1 MKIRRLI
8 PQLLLTAV
16 LLAAAPKQRNLK
28 PGWNL
33 FSPDQDVKMGQEYAK
48 EIESQV
54 QVINDPT
61 LNNYVNRIG
70 KKLVDAIEGE
80 KFPFTF
86 KVVNDPSIN
95 AFALPGGPMYVHTGL
110 IAAADNEAQIA
121 GVLGHEMG
129 HVMLRHGTNQ
139 ASKANLIQIPA
150 MIAGG
155 MLDKGGLMGTLTQ
168 LGIGLGANSVLMKFS
183 RTAESDADLYGARL
197 VHRAGYNPVELARF
211 FEKLEAESGKGSA
224 VSQFFSDHPNPGNRI
239 KNIQDD
245 MKYYEQRQYVA
256 SNMTPELSQAKAII
270 KSLPA
275 PKKPVAGQAG
285 TVQAPNGPAVSTN
298 VPNGFKPFQTSLY
311 AIGYPNDWNARPGQD
326 NVSATLTAAD
336 GIVKGANGQ
345 EDIGHGVILS
355 FGKPQSNDINT
366 ATDELLKGIMQGN
379 PNLRSNGTPQS
390 VRIDNFVGRITPLQG
405 PSTMRSGERENVLI
419 LTVMHT
425 QGMFYGV
432 FIAPESRW
440 RVAEPE
446 YRLMM
451 QSLRFSH

>member
-1 MKIRRLI
+1 MHIRRILAHVI
-8 PQLLLTAV
+8 VTASIV
-16 LLAAAPKQRNLK
+16 LAADKQRTLK

-33 FSPDQDVKMGQEYAK
+33 FSPDQDVKMGQEYAH
-48 EIESQV
+48 EVERQV
-54 QVINDPT
+54 QVINDPA
-61 LNNYVNRIG
+61 LHNYVNKIG
-70 KKLVDAIEGE
+70 SRLVGAIEGQ

-95 AFALPGGPMYVHTGL
+95 AFALPGGPMFVHTGL

-150 MIAGG
+150 MIAAGIF
-155 MLDKGGLMGTLTQ
+155 DRGGLTGTLTQ

-183 RTAESDADLYGARL
+183 RSAENEADLYGARL

-224 VSQFFSDHPNPGNRI
+224 MTQFFSDHPNPGNRV
-239 KNIQDD
+239 KSIQDD
-245 MKYYEQRQYVA
+245 MKFYDRKNYETA
-256 SNMTPELSQAKAII
+256 STTPELTQAKSII
-270 KSLPA
+270 KRLPA
-275 PKKPVAGQAG
+275 PPKRTAQGSGSA
-285 TVQAPNGPAVSTN
+285 QAPQGPAVTTN
-298 VPNGFKPFQTSLY
+298 VPEGFKAHQTTLY
-311 AIGYPNDWNARPGQD
+311 AMAYPSDWSSRPADDG
-326 NVSATLTAAD
+326 VSATLAASD
-336 GIVKGANGQ
+336 GIVRGANGQ
-345 EDIGHGVILS
+345 DDIGHGVILS
-355 FGKPQSNDINT
+355 FVKPQSNDINT
-366 ATDELLKGIMQGN
+366 ATDELIKGLTQGN
-379 PNLRSNGTPQS
+379 PNLRASGNTQS
-390 VRIDNFVGRITPLQG
+390 LRIDNYVARITPMQG
-405 PSTMRSGERENVLI
+405 QSSMRQGERENVMI

-446 YRLMM
+446 YRQMM
-451 QSLRFSH
+451 QTLRFKR